1 VSKKGGA
8 LSNIHGDQSAL
19 AKRDLLRWVAGDV
32 RMAEIWGLEAMVDAW
47 LQFESALA
55 QAQSELDIIPSQA
68 CDAIVQACETVTLDL
83 ELLQRRTQLVGYPIL
98 PLIEQLS
105 LVSEDVAH
113 FVHWGATTQDVMDT
127 GLVLQIRAAHDYLLE
142 QVDALGTQFANLAVQ
157 HQFTIL
163 SARTHAQVAVPTT
176 FGAKVAVFLAEFTR
190 HRDRIRQLRE
200 RVTQV
205 QMFGAGGTSA
215 AYGPQSSELRAR
227 VAEILD
233 LQDCNVPWHSARD
246 NLAECLWVCGVLVAT
261 CSRFAREVIAL
272 SRSEIEE
279 VSERRSHLRGA
290 SSTMPQKA
298 NPITCEAIVGLA
310 VTVTSRVTEGF
321 SFMQAGH
328 ERAAGEWQAEW
339 FTIPNVFELTAA
351 AMASTIELVSGLYV
365 DEDRMAMNIAD
376 TRQLIMAEAA
386 MIQLSPTL
394 GRIQAHDVI
403 YGLSRQVG
411 NTYVDLNSALQAW
424 METQADSLE
433 VDLDPRS
440 YLGESARAVDCS
452 VAEWEGT
459 RE

>member
-1 VSKKGGA
+1 MSD
-8 LSNIHGDQSAL
+8 IRGDQAAR
-19 AKRDLLRWVAGDV
+19 AKRDLLSWVADDAG
-32 RMAEIWGLEAMVDAW
+32 MAQIWSLEAMVDGW

-55 QAQSELDIIPSQA
+55 QAQSELGIIPAPA
-68 CDAIVQACETVTLDL
+68 CEAIVQACETVSLDL
-83 ELLQRRTQLVGYPIL
+83 DLLQRRTQLVGYPIL

-105 LVSEDVAH
+105 QMSDDVARY
-113 FVHWGATTQDVMDT
+113 VHWGATTQDVMDT
-127 GLVLQIRAAHDYLLE
+127 GLVLQIRAALAYLLE
-142 QVDALGTQFANLAVQ
+142 QVEALGTELASLAIQ
-157 HQFTIL
+157 HQHTVL

-176 FGAKVAVFLAEFTR
+176 FGAKIAVFLSELTR
-190 HRDRIRQLRE
+190 HRERIRQLRE

-215 AYGPQSSELRAR
+215 AYGSKSAELRAR
-227 VAEILD
+227 VAAILA

-246 NLAECLWVCGVLVAT
+246 NLAECLWVCGALAAT

-310 VTVTSRVTEGF
+310 GTVTSRVTEGF
-321 SFMQAGH
+321 AFMQAGH

-351 AMASTIELVSGLYV
+351 AMASTIDLVSSLYV
-365 DEDRMAMNIAD
+365 DPDRMARNLAD

-386 MIQLSPTL
+386 MIQLSPIL
-394 GRIQAHDVI
+394 GRIRAHDVV
-403 YGLSRQVG
+403 YELSQQVG
-411 NTYVDLNSALQAW
+411 DTHVDLNSALQAW
-424 METQADSLE
+424 LKTQDSHIE

-440 YLGESARAVDCS
+440 YLGESARSVERS
-452 VAEWEGT
+452 VAEWENT